1 MISFKDE
8 FKNTNNV
15 FSYSSAR
22 MQQGIVRRKNENDI
36 EEIQKTPPIP
46 Q

>member
-1 MISFKDE
+1 MSLKMQIMF
-8 FKNTNNV
+8 FLIH
-15 FSYSSAR
+15 SAR
-22 MQQGIVRRKNENDI
+22 MPHGDSQKKKNENDI